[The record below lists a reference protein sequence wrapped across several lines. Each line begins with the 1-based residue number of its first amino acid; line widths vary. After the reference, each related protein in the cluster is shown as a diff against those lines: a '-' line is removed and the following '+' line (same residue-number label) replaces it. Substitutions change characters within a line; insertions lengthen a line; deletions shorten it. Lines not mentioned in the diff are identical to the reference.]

1 VKDFFVYR
9 TVRRLTL
16 PLIVV
21 ICVLIAGAVP
31 ARAAAKARVVV
42 GFVGSPPPGFQNV
55 LLNVQAVRINP
66 KNNPSPTGGGWQR
79 IPTPPGIGG
88 QSQNAELQIDLN
100 ATQNIPQLF
109 NTVGVKPNT
118 YRTAELLLDPNNPG
132 VLIPNC
138 PQSPP
143 RLEGCINYPISLN
156 GGNLI
161 SVNDSGS
168 NGLVAPGKGQ
178 LGVLML
184 QLQVMVNQAPTT
196 PGGPFSVTITLNTV
210 PPNSVQGIVT
220 GMVNVN
226 HGTGGS
232 SGIKVRALGV
242 TAEAIG
248 TNTAIATS
256 GVKSGG
262 NCPKTA
268 VGCFTL
274 ALPAAGGINAS
285 VNGFGTL
292 YDLAVAGG
300 GDTYA
305 AQRLPPLYPG
315 QTLNADFTGTTNSL
329 TENQTLGNITG
340 QVIDGCATGGKT
352 GVVGATL
359 ELLIP
364 PANNSGA
371 NCMTNPEQC
380 VTVATANTNNT
391 GGFPL
396 PGALLVPAEFNNV
409 PVLPKSAPYVM
420 KVTAPGYDDLL
431 VLTKPSSQG
440 KNSGGTCSTD
450 LGKTFTKC
458 NLMMNRGTIT
468 GTIPITPPLPGQT
481 TLVQVFA
488 EDATT
493 NNVKSAL
500 PMPVSI
506 SGSNPG
512 TVNFTLNVP
521 TANPAQTSRTFD
533 LFATTIDLYQGLTDP
548 YQGHTVAVLSGV
560 QIPNTTACT
569 TATATFPPDQ
579 IIDCIGHGSITGQ
592 VANANLGTSVVLSK
606 QNVQLNSSIVENQAP
621 LPNSSN
627 NYSFCIPA
635 DTYDVQRFQLPEP
648 SPNMT
653 PLAMPTPLPDGPLTS
668 VTIPPA
674 PLAGGARPTPTPAI
688 KCPTTCSNPDGS
700 CPGICNNTI
709 APIL

>member
-1 VKDFFVYR
+1 M
-9 TVRRLTL
+9 
-16 PLIVV
+16 
-21 ICVLIAGAVP
+21 AGAVP

-55 LLNVQAVRINP
+55 LLNVQAVRLNS

-88 QSQNAELQIDLN
+88 QGQNAELQIDLN

-138 PQSPP
+138 PQSG
-143 RLEGCINYPISLN
+143 RLEGCINYPIALN

-161 SVNDSGS
+161 SVNDSS
-168 NGLVAPGKGQ
+168 STGLVAAGKGQ

-184 QLQVMVNQAPTT
+184 KLQVMVNQAPTT
-196 PGGPFSVTITLNTV
+196 PGGAFLVTITLNTI
-210 PPNSVQGIVT
+210 PPTSVQGNVT
-220 GMVNVN
+220 GMVNVT
-226 HGTGGS
+226 HGTGSTTGK
-232 SGIKVRALGV
+232 IRTLGV

-248 TNTAIATS
+248 TNTAIAS
-256 GVKSGG
+256 SPVKTGKG
-262 NCPKTA
+262 CPPA
-268 VGCFTL
+268 PGGCFTL
-274 ALPAAGGINAS
+274 ALPAAGGINTS
-285 VNGFGTL
+285 TTNGFGTL

-329 TENQTLGNITG
+329 TGNQTLGNITG
-340 QVIDGCATGGKT
+340 QVFDGCTTGGKT
-352 GVVGATL
+352 PVVGATL

-364 PANNSGA
+364 PINSTA
-371 NCMTNPEQC
+371 NCMTDPEQC
-380 VTVATANTNNT
+380 VTVATANTSNT

-396 PGALLVPAEFNNV
+396 PGTLLVPAEFDNV
-409 PVLPKSAPYVM
+409 PALAKNNSYVM
-420 KVTAPGYDDLL
+420 KITAPGYDDLL
-431 VLTKPSSQG
+431 VMTKPSGQN
-440 KNSGGTCSTD
+440 KNNGGTCSTD
-450 LGKTFTKC
+450 SGATFGKC
-458 NLMMNRGTIT
+458 NLMLNRGTIT

-488 EDATT
+488 EDTTT

-506 SGSNPG
+506 KGSNPG

-521 TANPAQTSRTFD
+521 TATLPMLPSRTFD
-533 LFATTIDLYQGLTDP
+533 LFATTIDLYQGFTDP

-560 QIPNTTACT
+560 QIPSSAGGVEISCA

-592 VANANLGTSVVLSK
+592 VQNANLGTSVVLSK
-606 QNVQLNSSIVENQAP
+606 QNVQLNSSIVENQSP
-621 LPNSSN
+621 LPNPSN

-653 PLAMPTPLPDGPLTS
+653 PLAMPTASAVPGDFVT

-674 PLAGGARPTPTPAI
+674 PLAGGASPTPTPAI
-688 KCPTTCSNPDGS
+688 KCPTSCSNPDGS

-709 APIL
+709 APML